1 VGSSW
6 QQLITKKKENC
17 KMSRAVNGTVS
28 RRRRKK
34 ILKMAKGYRSV
45 RSTAFRKAR
54 EAVEHGLCYAYRDR
68 KNRKREFRRLWIAR
82 INAAVRAEGMNYSQF
97 MYGLKK
103 ADIQLDRKVLSDLA
117 INNQTTF
124 KSLTETARAQLA

>member
-1 VGSSW
+1 
-6 QQLITKKKENC
+6 
-17 KMSRAVNGTVS
+17 MSRAVNGTVS
-28 RRRRKK
+28 RRRRNK
-34 ILKMAKGYRSV
+34 ILKMAKGYRSL

-54 EAVEHGLCYAYRDR
+54 EAVEHGLSYAYRDR

-124 KSLTETARAQLA
+124 KSLTETARAQLT

>member
-1 VGSSW
+1 
-6 QQLITKKKENC
+6 
-17 KMSRAVNGTVS
+17 MPRAVNGTVS

-54 EAVEHGLCYAYRDR
+54 EAVEHGLSYAYRDR

-82 INAAVRAEGMNYSQF
+82 INAAVRAEGKSYSQF

-117 INNQTTF
+117 INNQKTF
-124 KSLTETARAQLA
+124 KSLTETARAQLT

>member
-1 VGSSW
+1 
-6 QQLITKKKENC
+6 
-17 KMSRAVNGTVS
+17 MPRAVNGTVS

-54 EAVEHGLCYAYRDR
+54 EAVEHGLSYAYRDR

-117 INNQTTF
+117 INNQDTF
-124 KSLTETARAQLA
+124 KSLTEKARAQLV

>member
-1 VGSSW
+1 
-6 QQLITKKKENC
+6 
-17 KMSRAVNGTVS
+17 MSRAVNGTVS

-54 EAVEHGLCYAYRDR
+54 EAVEHGLSYAYRDR

-82 INAAVRAEGMNYSQF
+82 INAAVRAEGLNYSQF

-124 KSLTETARAQLA
+124 KSLTETARAQLT

>member
-1 VGSSW
+1 
-6 QQLITKKKENC
+6 
-17 KMSRAVNGTVS
+17 MPRAVNGTIS
-28 RRRRKK
+28 RKRRKK
-34 ILKMAKGYRSV
+34 ILKMAKGYRSI

-103 ADIQLDRKVLSDLA
+103 ADIQVDRKMLSDLA
-117 INNQTTF
+117 INNQETF

>member
-1 VGSSW
+1 
-6 QQLITKKKENC
+6 
-17 KMSRAVNGTVS
+17 MPRAVNGTIS
-28 RRRRKK
+28 RKRRKK

-103 ADIQLDRKVLSDLA
+103 AQIELDRKVLSALA
-117 INNQTTF
+117 INNQETF
-124 KSLTETARAQLA
+124 KSLTETARAQLT

>member
-1 VGSSW
+1 
-6 QQLITKKKENC
+6 
-17 KMSRAVNGTVS
+17 MSRAVNGTVS

-103 ADIQLDRKVLSDLA
+103 AQIELDRKVLSDLA
-117 INNQTTF
+117 INNQETF
-124 KSLTETARAQLA
+124 KSLTETARAQLT

>member
-1 VGSSW
+1 
-6 QQLITKKKENC
+6 
-17 KMSRAVNGTVS
+17 MSRAVNGTIS

-117 INNQTTF
+117 INNQSTF
-124 KSLTETARAQLA
+124 KSLTETARAQLT

>member
-1 VGSSW
+1 
-6 QQLITKKKENC
+6 
-17 KMSRAVNGTVS
+17 MSRAVNGTVS

-54 EAVEHGLCYAYRDR
+54 EAVEHGLSYAYRDR

-82 INAAVRAEGMNYSQF
+82 INAAVRAEGLNYSQF

-117 INNQTTF
+117 INNQKTF
-124 KSLTETARAQLA
+124 KSLTETARAQLT

>member
-1 VGSSW
+1 
-6 QQLITKKKENC
+6 
-17 KMSRAVNGTVS
+17 MPRAVNGTVS

-54 EAVEHGLCYAYRDR
+54 EAVEHGLSYAYRDR

-82 INAAVRAEGMNYSQF
+82 INAAARAEGMNYSQF

-117 INNQTTF
+117 INNQETF
-124 KSLTETARAQLA
+124 KSLTETARAQLT

>member
-1 VGSSW
+1 
-6 QQLITKKKENC
+6 
-17 KMSRAVNGTVS
+17 MSRAVNGTIS

-124 KSLTETARAQLA
+124 KSLTETARAQLT

>member
-1 VGSSW
+1 
-6 QQLITKKKENC
+6 
-17 KMSRAVNGTVS
+17 MSRAVNGTVS
-28 RRRRKK
+28 RKRRKK

-54 EAVEHGLCYAYRDR
+54 EAVEHGLSYAYRDR

-117 INNQTTF
+117 INNQKTF
-124 KSLTETARAQLA
+124 KSLTETARAQLT

>member
-1 VGSSW
+1 
-6 QQLITKKKENC
+6 
-17 KMSRAVNGTVS
+17 MSRAVNGTVS
-28 RRRRKK
+28 RRRRKA

-54 EAVEHGLCYAYRDR
+54 EAVEHGLSYAYRDR

-117 INNQTTF
+117 INNQKTF
-124 KSLTETARAQLA
+124 KSLTETARAQLT

>member
-1 VGSSW
+1 
-6 QQLITKKKENC
+6 
-17 KMSRAVNGTVS
+17 MPRAVNGTIS
-28 RRRRKK
+28 RKRRKK

-103 ADIQLDRKVLSDLA
+103 ADIQVDRKMLSELA
-117 INNQTTF
+117 INNQETF

>member
-1 VGSSW
+1 
-6 QQLITKKKENC
+6 
-17 KMSRAVNGTVS
+17 MPRAVNGTIS
-28 RRRRKK
+28 RKRRKK

-103 ADIQLDRKVLSDLA
+103 ADIQVDRKMLSDLA
-117 INNQTTF
+117 VNNQETF

>member
-1 VGSSW
+1 
-6 QQLITKKKENC
+6 
-17 KMSRAVNGTVS
+17 MPRAVNGTVS
-28 RRRRKK
+28 RKRRKK
-34 ILKMAKGYRSV
+34 VLKMAKGYRSV

-103 ADIQLDRKVLSDLA
+103 ADIQVDRKMLSDLA
-117 INNQTTF
+117 INNQETF
-124 KSLTETARAQLA
+124 KSLTETARAQLD

>member
-1 VGSSW
+1 
-6 QQLITKKKENC
+6 
-17 KMSRAVNGTVS
+17 MSRAVNGTVS

-34 ILKMAKGYRSV
+34 ILKMAKGYRSL

-54 EAVEHGLCYAYRDR
+54 EAVEHGLSYAYRDR

-82 INAAVRAEGMNYSQF
+82 INAAVRAEGMSYSQF

-103 ADIQLDRKVLSDLA
+103 ADIHLDRKVLSDLA
-117 INNQTTF
+117 INNQETF
-124 KSLTETARAQLA
+124 KSLTETARAKLA

>member
-1 VGSSW
+1 
-6 QQLITKKKENC
+6 
-17 KMSRAVNGTVS
+17 
-28 RRRRKK
+28 
-34 ILKMAKGYRSV
+34 MAKGYRSV

-103 ADIQLDRKVLSDLA
+103 AQIELDRKVLSDLA
-117 INNQTTF
+117 INNQETF
-124 KSLTETARAQLA
+124 KSLTETARAQLLA

>member
-1 VGSSW
+1 
-6 QQLITKKKENC
+6 
-17 KMSRAVNGTVS
+17 MPRAVNGTVS

-34 ILKMAKGYRSV
+34 ILKMAKGYRCV

-97 MYGLKK
+97 IYGLKK
-103 ADIQLDRKVLSDLA
+103 AQIKLDRKVLSDLA
-117 INNQTTF
+117 INNQETF
-124 KSLTETARAQLA
+124 KSLTETARAQLS

>member
-1 VGSSW
+1 
-6 QQLITKKKENC
+6 
-17 KMSRAVNGTVS
+17 MSRAVNGTVS

-34 ILKMAKGYRSV
+34 ILKMAKGYRSL

-54 EAVEHGLCYAYRDR
+54 EAVEHGLSYAYRDR
-68 KNRKREFRRLWIAR
+68 KNRKREFCRLWIAR

-117 INNQTTF
+117 INNQKTF
-124 KSLTETARAQLA
+124 KSLTETARAQLT

>member
-1 VGSSW
+1 
-6 QQLITKKKENC
+6 
-17 KMSRAVNGTVS
+17 MPRAVNGTIS
-28 RRRRKK
+28 RKRRKK
-34 ILKMAKGYRSV
+34 ILKIAKGYRSV

-103 ADIQLDRKVLSDLA
+103 AQIELDRKVLSDLA
-117 INNQTTF
+117 INNQKTF
-124 KSLTETARAQLA
+124 KSLTEAARAQIA

>member
-1 VGSSW
+1 
-6 QQLITKKKENC
+6 
-17 KMSRAVNGTVS
+17 MPRAVNGTIS
-28 RRRRKK
+28 RKRRKK
-34 ILKMAKGYRSV
+34 ILKMAKGYRSI
-45 RSTAFRKAR
+45 RSTTFRKAR

-103 ADIQLDRKVLSDLA
+103 ADIQVDRKMLSDLA
-117 INNQTTF
+117 INNQETF
-124 KSLTETARAQLA
+124 KSLTQTARAQLA

>member
-1 VGSSW
+1 
-6 QQLITKKKENC
+6 
-17 KMSRAVNGTVS
+17 MPRAVNGTLS
-28 RRRRKK
+28 RKRRKK

-103 ADIQLDRKVLSDLA
+103 ADIQVDRKMLSDLA
-117 INNQTTF
+117 INNQETF
-124 KSLTETARAQLA
+124 KSLTQTARAQLA

>member
-1 VGSSW
+1 
-6 QQLITKKKENC
+6 
-17 KMSRAVNGTVS
+17 MPRAVNGTIS
-28 RRRRKK
+28 RKRRKK

-103 ADIQLDRKVLSDLA
+103 ADIQVDRKMLSDLA
-117 INNQTTF
+117 INNQETF
-124 KSLTETARAQLA
+124 KSLTQTARAQLA

>member
-1 VGSSW
+1 
-6 QQLITKKKENC
+6 
-17 KMSRAVNGTVS
+17 MPRAVNGTIS
-28 RRRRKK
+28 RKRRKK

-97 MYGLKK
+97 MNGLKK
-103 ADIQLDRKVLSDLA
+103 ADIQVDRKMLSDLA
-117 INNQTTF
+117 INNQETF
-124 KSLTETARAQLA
+124 KSLTQTARAQLA

>member
-1 VGSSW
+1 
-6 QQLITKKKENC
+6 
-17 KMSRAVNGTVS
+17 MPRAVNGTVS

-34 ILKMAKGYRSV
+34 VLKMAKGYRSV

-54 EAVEHGLCYAYRDR
+54 EAVEHGLSYAYRDR

-117 INNQTTF
+117 INNQKTF
-124 KSLTETARAQLA
+124 KSLTETARAQLT

>member
-1 VGSSW
+1 
-6 QQLITKKKENC
+6 
-17 KMSRAVNGTVS
+17 MPRAVNGTIS
-28 RRRRKK
+28 RKRRKK
-34 ILKMAKGYRSV
+34 ILKMAKGYRSL

-103 ADIQLDRKVLSDLA
+103 ADIQVDRKMLSDLA
-117 INNQTTF
+117 INNQATF

>member
-1 VGSSW
+1 
-6 QQLITKKKENC
+6 
-17 KMSRAVNGTVS
+17 MPRAVNGTIS

-34 ILKMAKGYRSV
+34 ILKVAKGYRSV
-45 RSTAFRKAR
+45 RSSAFRKAR

-103 ADIQLDRKVLSDLA
+103 AQIELDRKVLSDLA
-117 INNQTTF
+117 INNHKTF
-124 KSLTETARAQLA
+124 KSLTETARSQLA

>member
-1 VGSSW
+1 
-6 QQLITKKKENC
+6 
-17 KMSRAVNGTVS
+17 MPRAVNGTIS
-28 RRRRKK
+28 RKRRKK

-103 ADIQLDRKVLSDLA
+103 AEIQLDRKMLSDLA
-117 INNQTTF
+117 INNQETF